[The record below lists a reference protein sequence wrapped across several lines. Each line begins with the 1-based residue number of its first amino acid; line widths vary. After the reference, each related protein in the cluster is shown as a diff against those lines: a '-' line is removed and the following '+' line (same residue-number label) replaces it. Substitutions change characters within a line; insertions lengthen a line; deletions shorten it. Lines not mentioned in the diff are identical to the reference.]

1 MNANFSQFSKRIS
14 NRFFFRQ
21 FLLSKLPAA
30 FFAGLKIEA
39 FNRSAATVSV
49 KQKWFNTNPFRSI
62 YFAVLTMAGE
72 MSTGLLC
79 MGNIYNRQ
87 PAISMLVIEQRSLF
101 HKKAVGKVL
110 FTCEDGN
117 KIMNAVESAVASGD
131 AVAITCYSKGTDS
144 YNALI
149 AECWITWS
157 FKSRNSKSIPPAGQL

>member
-1 MNANFSQFSKRIS
+1 MNNNFSEFSKRIS

-39 FNRSAATVSV
+39 FNERAATVSV
-49 KQKWFNTNPFRSI
+49 KYKWFNTNPFRSI

-79 MGNIYNRQ
+79 MGNVYNRR
-87 PAISMLVIEQRSLF
+87 PAISMLVTGQRSLF
-101 HKKAVGKVL
+101 HKKATGKVL

-117 KIMNAVESAVASGD
+117 KIMEAVEGAVASGN
-131 AVAITCYSKGTDS
+131 AITVICHSKGINS
-144 YNALI
+144 NNELI

-157 FKSRNSKSIPPAGQL
+157 FKSRNNKAVPLAV